1 MKCIRSNTKKETKAK
16 TSPKR
21 PTDTIK
27 LHKLEIVRFGGN
39 SKTWQLFSDSFVVTI
54 DNSVSLTNVKKLATL
69 DRFLLNFYIVL
80 PYCPCERQLR
90 RRTKITTISRWK

>member
-39 SKTWQLFSDSFVVTI
+39 SKT
-54 DNSVSLTNVKKLATL
+54 
-69 DRFLLNFYIVL
+69 
-80 PYCPCERQLR
+80 
-90 RRTKITTISRWK
+90 